1 MEQAFRTQSKF
12 IRQQLQAKLQEKG
25 FYQSY
30 VDGAWGPGTRNAFDS
45 FALNA
50 NKTHLLT
57 SYTGANELMR
67 MLLNSEDVE
76 QLSVVDESTQVGTAQ
91 NIDDA
96 LEGPAEQPAQ
106 DPEVVKKK
114 LKIADEQL
122 TLLNEVLKNQVMEDG
137 SGDFSKDK
145 VKAVKA
151 RISVIE
157 AFKGQSVS
165 EAQETT
171 GTTTM
176 PVSLSGAKAAK
187 IYPLIPY
194 YTPGS
199 GQVGE
204 LQVAPLATG
213 KGVVYDF
220 KFIQHVG
227 GSGDTSSTIT
237 IDSADIEQLNHGI
250 KKSHEWSVVSKEKG
264 LRQLH
269 QKAASCFPESMC
281 GADGSG
287 SPTKVMF
294 MLYEDG
300 STAAKIQQ
308 KSGDTIVGYN
318 LSIDAALLLSSYLD
332 FMKSKG
338 EAEFS
343 VGTMTD
349 ADLNSVFK

>member
-1 MEQAFRTQSKF
+1 MEQAFRTQSRF

-45 FALNA
+45 FAMNEG
-50 NKTHLLT
+50 KTHLLT
-57 SYTGANELMR
+57 SYTGSNELMR
-67 MLLNSEDVE
+67 MLLSEEDVE
-76 QLSVVDESTQVGTAQ
+76 QLSVVDESTQVGTAE

-96 LEGPAEQPAQ
+96 LDSSTAQPTP
-106 DPEVVKKK
+106 DPEAVKQK

-122 TLLNEVLKNQVMEDG
+122 SLLNEVLRIQVMEDG

-165 EAQETT
+165 DTNATV
-171 GTTTM
+171 GATTM
-176 PVSLSGAKAAK
+176 PVSLSGAKVAR

-204 LQVAPLATG
+204 LQVAPRATG
-213 KGVVYDF
+213 NGVVYDF
-220 KFIQHVG
+220 NFIQHAT
-227 GSGDTSSTIT
+227 GSEDISSTIS
-237 IDSADIEQLNHGI
+237 INSADIEQLNHGI
-250 KKSHEWSVVSKEKG
+250 KKSHEWSAVAQKKG

-281 GADGSG
+281 GDGAG
-287 SPTKVMF
+287 GTPTKVMF

-308 KSGDTIVGYN
+308 KNGNTIVGYN
-318 LSIDAALLLSSYLD
+318 LSVDAALLLSSYLD

>member
-1 MEQAFRTQSKF
+1 MEQAFRTQSRF

-45 FALNA
+45 FAMSVS
-50 NKTHLLT
+50 KTHLLT
-57 SYTGANELMR
+57 SYTGANEIMR
-67 MLLNSEDVE
+67 MLLSEDEVE
-76 QLSVVDESTQVGTAQ
+76 QLSVVDESTQVGTAE

-96 LEGPAEQPAQ
+96 LEGSSAQPAQ
-106 DPEVVKKK
+106 DPEAVKKK

-122 TLLNEVLKNQVMEDG
+122 SLLNEVLRIQVMEDG
-137 SGDFSKDK
+137 SGEFAKDK
-145 VKAVKA
+145 IKAVKA

-165 EAQETT
+165 DADATV
-171 GTTTM
+171 GAPTM
-176 PVSLSGAKAAK
+176 PVSLSAAK
-187 IYPLIPY
+187 VARIYPLIPY

-204 LQVAPLATG
+204 LQVAPRATG

-220 KFIQHVG
+220 NFIQHAT
-227 GSGDTSSTIT
+227 DTEDISSTIS
-237 IDSADIEQLNHGI
+237 INSADIEQLNYGI
-250 KKSHEWSVVSKEKG
+250 KKSHEWSGVAKKKG

-281 GADGSG
+281 SDSGSG
-287 SPTKVMF
+287 TPTKVMF

-308 KSGDTIVGYN
+308 KKGNTIVGYN
-318 LSIDAALLLSSYLD
+318 LSDEAALLLSSYLD
-332 FMKSKG
+332 FMQSKG

-349 ADLNSVFK
+349 ADLNNVFK

>member
-1 MEQAFRTQSKF
+1 MEQAFRTQSRF

-45 FALNA
+45 FAMSV

-57 SYTGANELMR
+57 SYTGASEIMR
-67 MLLNSEDVE
+67 MLLSEDEVE
-76 QLSVVDESTQVGTAQ
+76 QLSVVDESTQVGTAE

-96 LEGPAEQPAQ
+96 LEGSSAQPAQ
-106 DPEVVKKK
+106 DPEAVKQK

-122 TLLNEVLKNQVMEDG
+122 SLLNEVLRIQVMENG
-137 SGDFSKDK
+137 SDEFAKDK
-145 VKAVKA
+145 IKAVKA

-165 EAQETT
+165 DADATV
-171 GTTTM
+171 GAPTM
-176 PVSLSGAKAAK
+176 PVSLSAAK
-187 IYPLIPY
+187 VARIFPLIPY

-204 LQVAPLATG
+204 LQVAPRATG

-220 KFIQHVG
+220 NFIQHATG
-227 GSGDTSSTIT
+227 TEDISSTIS
-237 IDSADIEQLNHGI
+237 INSADIEQLNYGI
-250 KKSHEWSVVSKEKG
+250 KKSHEWSSVAKKKG

-269 QKAASCFPESMC
+269 QKAASCFPENMC
-281 GADGSG
+281 DDGGSG

-308 KSGDTIVGYN
+308 KSGNTIIGYN
-318 LSIDAALLLSSYLD
+318 LADEAALLLSSYLD
-332 FMKSKG
+332 FMQSKG

-349 ADLNSVFK
+349 ADLNNVFK